1 LVLVV
6 LAPQLAVQQVL
17 FVEQVCLLL
26 SVLVVAL
33 VVRLAMQRWLAKEV
47 GLAVAQLRELL
58 LLVLV
63 K

>member
-26 SVLVVAL
+26 LVLVVAL

-47 GLAVAQLRELL
+47 GLAVAQFKELL